1 MVKEAGRKCSHCGHN
16 GHNSRTCYV
25 HNSRCCNG
33 KGGCVKLFGVKI
45 AAMDQKRESVMK
57 KSFSMGNLQSHAE
70 NNNDDDGY
78 FSDGQIQSKKHK
90 ASHERKR
97 GKPWTEEEH
106 RTFLAGLRNLG
117 KGDWRG
123 ISKNFVPTRTPTQV
137 ASHAQKYF
145 LRQAG
150 TDKKKRRPSLF
161 DMEFQESGS
170 SASPSDSPSE
180 ETSRSSPQTSKPFP
194 HHCLDDRPIR
204 SLTESHSFPTYY
216 YLGTTDQPTAPEAKL
231 MAYLPF
237 MHANTMNHAAPCYIN
252 TKALVNVAAH
262 PSGIPSPRSVH
273 HSMFRAGPSASSTE
287 KDVLELKIGPPQSPK
302 NATTSLPSHASIR
315 VI

>member
-45 AAMDQKRESVMK
+45 GAMYQKQENVMK

-106 RTFLAGLRNLG
+106 RTFLAGLRKLG

-161 DMEFQESGS
+161 DMEFQEFGS

-180 ETSRSSPQTSKPFP
+180 ETTRSSPQTAKPFP

-216 YLGTTDQPTAPEAKL
+216 YLGTTQPMAPEAKL
-231 MAYLPF
+231 MAFLPF
-237 MHANTMNHAAPCYIN
+237 MHANAMNHAAPRYIN

-302 NATTSLPSHASIR
+302 NAIILPSHASIR